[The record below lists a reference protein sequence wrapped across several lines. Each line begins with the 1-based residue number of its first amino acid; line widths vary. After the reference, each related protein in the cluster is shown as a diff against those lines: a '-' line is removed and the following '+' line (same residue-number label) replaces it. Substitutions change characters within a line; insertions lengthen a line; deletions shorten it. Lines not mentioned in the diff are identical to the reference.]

1 MSESLKLF
9 VFLCTNKTAGLHNK
23 YYVYNVQYSFH
34 YSRRL
39 ADLREASYQFVYLDE
54 TWVNVNHQPSKE
66 WSSDSSKV
74 AGRTTPIGTG
84 QRIIILH
91 AGGEDRCV
99 FCSVHLDGRDY
110 HSEVNA
116 TIFEDWLLN
125 RLLPCLQQPT
135 CIVMDNASYHST
147 IQADQKNQHQQL

>member
-1 MSESLKLF
+1 MY
-9 VFLCTNKTAGLHNK
+9 FLCTNKTAGLHNK
-23 YYVYNVQYSFH
+23 YYVFNVQYSFH

-91 AGGEDRCV
+91 AGGEDRGFLKECQSV

-147 IQADQKNQHQQL
+147 IQTEKTQHQHL